1 MEKAKIGASQLFVLM
16 VLLGNSSAL
25 LIPLATDLK
34 QDAWMGI
41 LLSTVGGIFLFLVHY
56 KLYQFYP
63 TMLPM
68 GYMQKIL
75 GKKVGSIVGFLYLL
89 YFLHSAARQLRVFGD
104 LLETFAYPG
113 TPLIA
118 LTLLLILA
126 IVYTVRKGIEVLSRT
141 GEILFICKMSLLFIL
156 FILLVING
164 SMHIRSLKPILAQG
178 VLPILKTGFTDTIFS
193 SFSGSMVV
201 FSMIYPYVNHSKKVK
216 MTGILAISL
225 SGIIVS
231 SMTAINISTLGVGL
245 LSRTQFPLLR
255 SIQTI
260 DISNFIERLDVFYMF
275 ILIIASFMAV
285 AILFYAGVSGTA
297 SLFNI
302 KEPSQLCFPLG
313 VVVVLLAH
321 ILASDLQEYLVEG
334 GKYLQYTIHLPL
346 QIVIPILLLIIAFVK
361 NRKKQQKTTS

>member
-1 MEKAKIGASQLFVLM
+1 
-16 VLLGNSSAL
+16 
-25 LIPLATDLK
+25 
-34 QDAWMGI
+34 
-41 LLSTVGGIFLFLVHY
+41 
-56 KLYQFYP
+56 
-63 TMLPM
+63 
-68 GYMQKIL
+68 
-75 GKKVGSIVGFLYLL
+75 
-89 YFLHSAARQLRVFGD
+89 
-104 LLETFAYPG
+104 
-113 TPLIA
+113 
-118 LTLLLILA
+118 
-126 IVYTVRKGIEVLSRT
+126 
-141 GEILFICKMSLLFIL
+141 
-156 FILLVING
+156 
-164 SMHIRSLKPILAQG
+164 MHIRSLKPILEHG

-225 SGIIVS
+225 SGIIVT
-231 SMTAINISTLGVGL
+231 SMTAMNISILGVGL

-260 DISNFIERLDVFYMF
+260 DIANFIERLDVFYMF

-285 AILFYAGVSGTA
+285 AIFFYAGVSGTA

-313 VVVVLLAH
+313 VVVLLLAH

-334 GKYLQYTIHLPL
+334 GKYSHYTIHLPF